1 MLFIA
6 IGLSFHY
13 FLVRDLGLENSDIT
27 IVTILYPQSK
37 VLSFWQLLTNEY
49 RQLFSSFLNFKL
61 MSMAS
66 RYCQKSSSFLNV
78 SKIPQYISRYSYNW
92 SSFPYRVFSFTLSLS
107 RSRREIAISTKT
119 QRDEEI
125 STKTQRDFVHHRD
138 SILRRGNRKPKA
150 PWALITFFAFLGGR
164 LFEEGAN
171 SRLGAN

>member
-92 SSFPYRVFSFTLSLS
+92 SSFPYRVFSFDSHLSYRDAHTIGPVFHTRYKENIRIYKILS
-107 RSRREIAISTKT
+107 PCYSLL
-119 QRDEEI
+119 
-125 STKTQRDFVHHRD
+125 VHIFKKNFIE
-138 SILRRGNRKPKA
+138 SIV
-150 PWALITFFAFLGGR
+150 
-164 LFEEGAN
+164 LF
-171 SRLGAN
+171 